1 MSRIEREVLEAQEK
15 TKVLEYYRQMLAIR
29 RVEEAAAKAYSKGGK
44 IGGFLHLYIGQEA
57 VAVGSVAA
65 LKPEDYVM
73 TSYRDHGLAYAK
85 GMSARSIMA
94 ELYAKETGCSKGLGG
109 SMHFFDVENNFLGGW
124 GIVGGHLPLAAGV
137 GFASKYRGD
146 GRVCLCFFGDGAV
159 SQGATHEA
167 LSLAALWKLPVVFIC
182 ENNLYSMGTPLSR
195 SLSVADVSQKALAY
209 GMARDRFDGYDVIKV
224 RDRVAEAVKRARY
237 NSEPTLIE
245 ILCYRFRGHSM
256 SDPGLYRTK
265 EEIEEFKKR
274 DCLTIG
280 RTYLEQWGVDEK
292 EFTGI
297 EESVAKEVE
306 DAVQFAEDSP
316 VLPAERLEEFNYVE

>member
-15 TKVLEYYRQMLAIR
+15 SKVLEYYRQMLAIR
-29 RVEEAAAKAYSKGGK
+29 RVEEAAAKAFSQGK

-65 LKPEDYVM
+65 LKPDDYVM

-85 GMSARSIMA
+85 GMPARSIMA
-94 ELYAKETGCSKGLGG
+94 ELFGKETGCSKGLGG
-109 SMHFFDVENNFLGGW
+109 SMHFFDQPNNFLGGW
-124 GIVGGHLPLAAGV
+124 GIVGGHLPMAAGV

-195 SLSVADVSQKALAY
+195 SLSVLDVSQKALAY
-209 GMARDRFDGYDVIKV
+209 GMARDRFDGYDVLRV

-274 DCLTIG
+274 DCLSIA
-280 RTYLEQWGVDEK
+280 RQYLEQWGVDEK
-292 EFTGI
+292 EFTAI
-297 EESVAKEVE
+297 EESVKTEVE
-306 DAVQFAEDSP
+306 DAVKFADESG
-316 VLPAERLEEFNYVE
+316 VLPAERLPDFNYVE

>member
-15 TKVLEYYRQMLAIR
+15 SKVLQYHRQMLGIR
-29 RVEEAAAKAYSKGGK
+29 RVEEAAAKAFSQGK

-65 LKPEDYVM
+65 LKPEDYVT

-85 GMSARSIMA
+85 GMSARAIMA
-94 ELYAKETGCSKGLGG
+94 ELFGKETGCSKGLGG
-109 SMHFFDVENNFLGGW
+109 SMHFFDAPNNFMGGW
-124 GIVGGHLPLAAGV
+124 GIVGGHLPLAAGI

-195 SLSVADVSQKALAY
+195 SLSVLDVSQKALAY
-209 GMARDRFDGYDVIKV
+209 GMARDRFEGFDVLRV

-274 DCLTIG
+274 DCLSISQQ
-280 RTYLEQWGVDEK
+280 YLQQWGVDEK
-292 EFTGI
+292 ELTAI
-297 EESVAKEVE
+297 EESVRQEVE
-306 DAVQFAEDSP
+306 DAVKFADESP
-316 VLPAERLEEFNYVE
+316 VLPADRLEEFNYVE